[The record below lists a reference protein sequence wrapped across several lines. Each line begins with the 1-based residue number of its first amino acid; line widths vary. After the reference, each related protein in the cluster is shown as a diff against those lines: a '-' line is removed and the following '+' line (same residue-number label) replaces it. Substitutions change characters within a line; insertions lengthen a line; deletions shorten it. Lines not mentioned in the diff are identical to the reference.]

1 MAGIVSKVCICRQ
14 QTPISYSWF
23 HGSLS
28 IKDGRERKQLLH
40 AKEFLQWRVET
51 LFFENTNKQTSKQ
64 AKEKTNSIQSINQS
78 TLFKNE
84 GKRITAEADKPEA
97 LQLN

>member
-1 MAGIVSKVCICRQ
+1 MALSRSKTEER
-14 QTPISYSWF
+14 
-23 HGSLS
+23 GNSLF
-28 IKDGRERKQLLH
+28 
-40 AKEFLQWRVET
+40 KEFLQRRVET
-51 LFFENTNKQTSKQ
+51 LFFENTNKQASKR
-64 AKEKTNSIQSINQS
+64 KNKFYSINQS

>member
-1 MAGIVSKVCICRQ
+1 MK
-14 QTPISYSWF
+14 
-23 HGSLS
+23 
-28 IKDGRERKQLLH
+28 GRNFIFWKH
-40 AKEFLQWRVET
+40 
-51 LFFENTNKQTSKQ
+51 KQTSKQ